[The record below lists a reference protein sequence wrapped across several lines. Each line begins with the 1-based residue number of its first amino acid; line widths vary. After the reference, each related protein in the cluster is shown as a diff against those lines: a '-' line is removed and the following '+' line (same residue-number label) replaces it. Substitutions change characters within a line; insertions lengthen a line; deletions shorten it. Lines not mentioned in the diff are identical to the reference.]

1 MSRSTRTAR
10 TLGAASLVAALTL
23 GLAACSSDD
32 ASSDAAKGDESNPVV
47 IGVVNAAADDQ
58 WSVFEE
64 QAEAEGI
71 YVEIKDLGSYDLPNA
86 ALTSEELDL
95 NQFQHLQYLAEYN
108 TNTGEDLTPIGATA
122 VYPLSLYSSKYTSV
136 DEIPAGAEIAIP
148 NDPTNLARALLVL
161 QDAGLLELKD
171 GGSSVSTEL
180 DVLPSSTVTVTP
192 VDATQ
197 TAVNLDSIDGAVVN
211 NDFIKDAGLAAD
223 DALYQDS
230 AEAEGARP
238 YINVWVSRAADKDD
252 ETFLKLVEISHS
264 PEVEAALLEAS
275 GDSAVIADQDGPTL
289 QGYLDEIQANLQG

>member
-32 ASSDAAKGDESNPVV
+32 SSDAAKGDESNPVV

-58 WSVFEE
+58 WAVFEE

-122 VYPLSLYSSKYTSV
+122 IYPLSLYSSKYGSV
-136 DEIPAGAEIAIP
+136 DEIPSGAEIAIP

-211 NDFIKDAGLAAD
+211 NDFIKDAGLAAE

-252 ETFLKLVEISHS
+252 ETFLKLVDIAHS
-264 PEVEAALLEAS
+264 TEVEDALLEAS
-275 GDSAVIADQDGPTL
+275 GGSAVIADQDGPTL
-289 QGYLDEIQANLQG
+289 QGYLDEIQANLKG

>member
-10 TLGAASLVAALTL
+10 TLGAASLVAALTF
-23 GLAACSSDD
+23 GLAACSSDE
-32 ASSDAAKGDESNPVV
+32 SSDAAKGDESNPVI

-71 YVEIKDLGSYDLPNA
+71 SVEIKDLGDYSLPNA
-86 ALTSEELDL
+86 ALTSEEIDL
-95 NQFQHLQYLAEYN
+95 NQFQHLQFLAEYN
-108 TNTGEDLTPIGATA
+108 ANTGEDLTPIGATA

-136 DEIPAGAEIAIP
+136 DEIPTGAEIAIP

-161 QDAGLLELKD
+161 QDAGLLKLKD

-180 DVLPSSTVTVTP
+180 DVLADESTVTVTP

-211 NDFIKDAGLAAD
+211 NDFIKDAGLSAD
-223 DALYQDS
+223 AALYQDS

-238 YINVWVSRAADKDD
+238 YINVWVSRAADSGD

-264 PEVEAALLEAS
+264 PEVQDALLEAS
-275 GDSAVIADQDGPTL
+275 GGSAVIADQDGATL
-289 QGYLDEIQANLQG
+289 QGYLDEIQANLKG

>member
-23 GLAACSSDD
+23 GLAACGSDE
-32 ASSDAAKGDESNPVV
+32 SSDAAKGDESNPVK

-58 WSVFEE
+58 WAVFEE

-71 YVEIKDLGSYDLPNA
+71 YVEIEDLGDYSLPNA
-86 ALTSEELDL
+86 ALTSGEIDL
-95 NQFQHLQYLAEYN
+95 NQFQHLQFLAEYN

-136 DEIPAGAEIAIP
+136 DEIPDGAEIAIP

-161 QDAGLLELKD
+161 QDAGLLTLKD

-180 DVLPSSTVTVTP
+180 DVLADESTVTVTP

-223 DALYQDS
+223 AALYQDS

-238 YINVWVSRAADKDD
+238 YINVWVSRAEDSGD
-252 ETFLKLVEISHS
+252 ETFLKLIEIAHS
-264 PEVEAALLEAS
+264 TEVEDALLEAS
-275 GDSAVIADQDGPTL
+275 DGSAVLADQDAATL
-289 QGYLDEIQANLQG
+289 QGYLDEIQANLAG

>member
-32 ASSDAAKGDESNPVV
+32 SSDAAKGDESNPVV

-58 WSVFEE
+58 WAVFEE

-122 VYPLSLYSSKYTSV
+122 VYPLSLYSSKYGSV
-136 DEIPAGAEIAIP
+136 DEIPSGAEIAIP

-211 NDFIKDAGLAAD
+211 NDFIKDAGLAAE

-252 ETFLKLVEISHS
+252 ETFLKLVDIAHS
-264 PEVEAALLEAS
+264 TEVEDALLEAS
-275 GDSAVIADQDGPTL
+275 GGSAVIADQDGPTL
-289 QGYLDEIQANLQG
+289 QGYLDEIQANLKG

>member
-10 TLGAASLVAALTL
+10 TLGAASLVAALTF
-23 GLAACSSDD
+23 GLAACGSDE
-32 ASSDAAKGDESNPVV
+32 SSDAAKGDESNPVV

-64 QAEAEGI
+64 QAEAAGI
-71 YVEIKDLGSYDLPNA
+71 SVEIKDLGSYDLPNA
-86 ALTSEELDL
+86 ALTSEEIDL

-136 DEIPAGAEIAIP
+136 EEIPDGAEIAIP

-161 QDAGLLELKD
+161 QDAGLLKLKD

-180 DVLPSSTVTVTP
+180 DVLADESTVTVTP

-252 ETFLKLVEISHS
+252 ETFLKLIEISHS
-264 PEVEAALLEAS
+264 PEVQDALLEAS
-275 GDSAVIADQDGPTL
+275 GGSAVIADQDGATL
-289 QGYLDEIQANLQG
+289 QGYLDEIESNLKG

>member
-1 MSRSTRTAR
+1 MSRTPRTAR

-23 GLAACSSDD
+23 GLSACGSDD
-32 ASSDAAKGDESNPVV
+32 SSDAPKGDESNPVV

-64 QAEAEGI
+64 QAEAAGI
-71 YVEIKDLGSYDLPNA
+71 AVEIKDLGDYSLPNA
-86 ALTSEELDL
+86 ALTSEEIDL
-95 NQFQHLQYLAEYN
+95 NQFQHLQFLAEYN

-122 VYPLSLYSSKYTSV
+122 VYPLSLYSSKYSSV
-136 DEIPAGAEIAIP
+136 DDIPAGAEIAIP

-161 QDAGLLELKD
+161 QDAGLLKLKD

-180 DVLPSSTVTVTP
+180 DVLADESTVTVTP

-211 NDFIKDAGLAAD
+211 NDFIKDAGLAAE

-252 ETFLKLVEISHS
+252 ETFLELVEISHS
-264 PEVEAALLEAS
+264 PEVQDALLEAS
-275 GDSAVIADQDGPTL
+275 GGSAVIADQDGATL
-289 QGYLDEIQANLQG
+289 QGYLDEIQSNLEG

>member
-32 ASSDAAKGDESNPVV
+32 ASSDSPKGDESNPVV

-58 WSVFEE
+58 WAVFEE

-71 YVEIKDLGSYDLPNA
+71 SVEIKDLGSYDLPNA

-122 VYPLSLYSSKYTSV
+122 VYPLSLYSSRYTSV
-136 DEIPAGAEIAIP
+136 DDIPAGAEIAIP

-161 QDAGLLELKD
+161 QDAGLLELED

-197 TAVNLDSIDGAVVN
+197 TAVNLGSIDGAVVN
-211 NDFIKDAGLAAD
+211 NDFIKDAGLAAE

-252 ETFLKLVEISHS
+252 ETFLKLVEIAHS
-264 PEVEAALLEAS
+264 AEVEEALQEAS
-275 GDSAVIADQDGPTL
+275 GGSAVIADQDGPTL

>member
-32 ASSDAAKGDESNPVV
+32 SSDAAKGDESNPVV

-58 WSVFEE
+58 WAVFEE

-71 YVEIKDLGSYDLPNA
+71 FVEIKDLGSYDLPNA

-108 TNTGEDLTPIGATA
+108 ANTGEDLTPIGATA
-122 VYPLSLYSSKYTSV
+122 VYPLSLYSSKYGSV
-136 DEIPAGAEIAIP
+136 EEVPSGAEIAIP

-180 DVLPSSTVTVTP
+180 DVLPSSKVTVTP

-211 NDFIKDAGLAAD
+211 NDFITDAGLAAE

-238 YINVWVSRAADKDD
+238 YINVWVSRAADSDD
-252 ETFLKLVEISHS
+252 ETFLKLVDIAHS
-264 PEVEAALLEAS
+264 TEVEDALLEAS
-275 GDSAVIADQDGPTL
+275 GGSAVIADQDGPTL
-289 QGYLDEIQANLQG
+289 QGYLDEIQANLEG

>member
-1 MSRSTRTAR
+1 MSRSTRSAR
-10 TLGAASLVAALTL
+10 TLGAASLVAALTF
-23 GLAACSSDD
+23 GLAACGSDE
-32 ASSDAAKGDESNPVV
+32 SSDAAKGDESNPVV

-64 QAEAEGI
+64 QAEAAGI
-71 YVEIKDLGSYDLPNA
+71 SVEIKDLGSYDLPNA
-86 ALTSEELDL
+86 ALTSEEIDL

-122 VYPLSLYSSKYTSV
+122 VYPLSLYSSKYSSV
-136 DEIPAGAEIAIP
+136 EEIPAGAEIAIP

-161 QDAGLLELKD
+161 QDAGLLKLKD

-180 DVLPSSTVTVTP
+180 DVLADESTVTVTP

-252 ETFLKLVEISHS
+252 ETFLKLIEISHS
-264 PEVEAALLEAS
+264 PEVQDALLEAS
-275 GDSAVIADQDGPTL
+275 GGSAVIADQDGATL
-289 QGYLDEIQANLQG
+289 QGYLDEIESNLKG

>member
-10 TLGAASLVAALTL
+10 TLGAASLVAALTF
-23 GLAACSSDD
+23 GLAACSSDE
-32 ASSDAAKGDESNPVV
+32 SSDAAKGDESNPVI

-71 YVEIKDLGSYDLPNA
+71 SVEIKDLGDYSLPNA
-86 ALTSEELDL
+86 ALTSEEIDL
-95 NQFQHLQYLAEYN
+95 NQFQHLQFLAEYN

-161 QDAGLLELKD
+161 QDAGLLKLKD

-180 DVLPSSTVTVTP
+180 DVLADESTVTVTP

-211 NDFIKDAGLAAD
+211 NDFIKDAGLSAD
-223 DALYQDS
+223 AALYQDS

-264 PEVEAALLEAS
+264 PEVQDALLEAS
-275 GDSAVIADQDGPTL
+275 GGSAVIADQDGATL
-289 QGYLDEIQANLQG
+289 QGYLDEIQANLKG

>member
-32 ASSDAAKGDESNPVV
+32 SSDAAKGDESNPVV

-58 WSVFEE
+58 WAVFEE

-211 NDFIKDAGLAAD
+211 NDFITDAGLAAE

-238 YINVWVSRAADKDD
+238 YINVWVSRAADSDD
-252 ETFLKLVEISHS
+252 ETFLKLVDIAHS
-264 PEVEAALLEAS
+264 TEVEDALLEAS
-275 GDSAVIADQDGPTL
+275 GGSAVIADQDAATL

>member
-23 GLAACSSDD
+23 GFAACSSDD
-32 ASSDAAKGDESNPVV
+32 SSDAAKGDESNPVV

-58 WSVFEE
+58 WAVFEE

-122 VYPLSLYSSKYTSV
+122 IYPLSLYSSKYGSV
-136 DEIPAGAEIAIP
+136 DEIPSGAEIAIP

-211 NDFIKDAGLAAD
+211 NDFIKDAGLAAE

-230 AEAEGARP
+230 AEAAGARP

-252 ETFLKLVEISHS
+252 ETFLKLVEIAHS
-264 PEVEAALLEAS
+264 TEVEDALLEAS
-275 GDSAVIADQDGPTL
+275 GGSAVIADQDGPTL
-289 QGYLDEIQANLQG
+289 QGYLEEIQANLKG

>member
-1 MSRSTRTAR
+1 MSRSTRPAR
-10 TLGAASLVAALTL
+10 TLGAAALVAALTF
-23 GLAACSSDD
+23 GLAACSSDE
-32 ASSDAAKGDESNPVV
+32 SSDAAKGDESNPVI

-64 QAEAEGI
+64 QAEAAGI
-71 YVEIKDLGSYDLPNA
+71 YVDIKDLGSYDLPNA
-86 ALTSEELDL
+86 ALTSEEIDL

-122 VYPLSLYSSKYTSV
+122 VYPLSLFSSKYTSV

-161 QDAGLLELKD
+161 QDAGLLKLKD

-180 DVLPSSTVTVTP
+180 DVLADESTVTVTP

-264 PEVEAALLEAS
+264 PEVEEALLEAS
-275 GDSAVIADQDGPTL
+275 GGSAVIADQDGATL
-289 QGYLDEIQANLQG
+289 QGYLDEIESNLEG

>member
-10 TLGAASLVAALTL
+10 TLGAASIVAALTF
-23 GLAACSSDD
+23 GLAACGSDE
-32 ASSDAAKGDESNPVV
+32 SSDAAKGDESNPVV

-58 WSVFEE
+58 WAVFEE

-86 ALTSEELDL
+86 ALTSEEIDL

-122 VYPLSLYSSKYTSV
+122 VYPLSLYSSKYGSV
-136 DEIPAGAEIAIP
+136 DEIPDGAEIAIP

-161 QDAGLLELKD
+161 QDAGLLTLKD

-180 DVLPSSTVTVTP
+180 DVVADESTVTVTP

-211 NDFIKDAGLAAD
+211 NDFIKDAGLAAE

-230 AEAEGARP
+230 AEADGARP

-264 PEVEAALLEAS
+264 TEVEDALLEAS
-275 GDSAVIADQDGPTL
+275 GGSAVIADQDGATL
-289 QGYLDEIQANLQG
+289 QGYLDEIESNLAG

>member
-211 NDFIKDAGLAAD
+211 NDFIKDAGLAAE